1 MSLTVLFL
9 VPFIGTLLGSAAVYF
24 FHKGIGI
31 RTGKVITGFAGGV
44 MIAASVWSLLLPA
57 IDESSYYT
65 AAAGFLLGIAF
76 LLLLDTVVP
85 HIHAT
90 AEKAE
95 GKASGLSRSSLLML
109 AVTLHNIPEGMAVG
123 AAAAASIAADGGIP
137 YTSALALSLGIALQ
151 NFPEGLIVSMPL
163 YRAGKNKGRAF
174 LEGTLSG
181 IVEPIGAVIAFI
193 FVSMLQKE
201 IIGVF
206 AAVPDDAEAQ
216 YKNTSDA
223 IIDEITT
230 ENTASESSASTSS
243 QSTQP
248 QQTQPQQQAT
258 PQQST
263 ESTQTISQKNA
274 LKKAGQYLD
283 YSHFSHSGL
292 VGQLEF
298 EGFSTEDATW
308 AADNCGA
315 DWNAQAAG
323 KAQDYLDYSA
333 FSRQGLIDQL
343 LFEGFTQ
350 EQAEFG
356 VNAVGL

>member
-1 MSLTVLFL
+1 MKKAIALATAGVLALTLVGCSSSADTSQDQVSSSQTSSSQSATSTQSASSSDALQLDKTLKINGLTLKYPSSWNQVEGNKSGYAYIYPECGGVIAITTGDPTNTPLGNGTPDSVATSNLDDYFEGIANSGNGYNVGSYERVDKGDSVSAVAPVSLT
-9 VPFIGTLLGSAAVYF
+9 TD
-24 FHKGIGI
+24 GISYS
-31 RTGKVITGFAGGV
+31 GK
-44 MIAASVWSLLLPA
+44 
-57 IDESSYYT
+57 
-65 AAAGFLLGIAF
+65 
-76 LLLLDTVVP
+76 
-85 HIHAT
+85 
-90 AEKAE
+90 
-95 GKASGLSRSSLLML
+95 
-109 AVTLHNIPEGMAVG
+109 
-123 AAAAASIAADGGIP
+123 
-137 YTSALALSLGIALQ
+137 
-151 NFPEGLIVSMPL
+151 
-163 YRAGKNKGRAF
+163 
-174 LEGTLSG
+174 
-181 IVEPIGAVIAFI
+181 I

-206 AAVPDDAEAQ
+206 AAVPDDADAQ
-216 YKNTSDA
+216 YKNTIDA

-230 ENTASESSASTSS
+230 ENIASESSASTSS

>member
-1 MSLTVLFL
+1 MAMSLTVLFL

-163 YRAGKNKGRAF
+163 YRAGRNKGRAF

-193 FVSMLQKE
+193 FVSMLQSLLPLLLS
-201 IIGVF
+201 F
-206 AAVPDDAEAQ
+206 AAGAMFYVVVEELIPE
-216 YKNTSDA
+216 
-223 IIDEITT
+223 
-230 ENTASESSASTSS
+230 ASEGDHSNIG
-243 QSTQP
+243 
-248 QQTQPQQQAT
+248 
-258 PQQST
+258 
-263 ESTQTISQKNA
+263 TI
-274 LKKAGQYLD
+274 
-283 YSHFSHSGL
+283 
-292 VGQLEF
+292 
-298 EGFSTEDATW
+298 
-308 AADNCGA
+308 GA
-315 DWNAQAAG
+315 
-323 KAQDYLDYSA
+323 
-333 FSRQGLIDQL
+333 
-343 LFEGFTQ
+343 
-350 EQAEFG
+350 
-356 VNAVGL
+356 AVGFALMMVLDGIFG